1 MREIYFKER
10 ASERAGRQAGRGTSV
25 IVGNKE
31 GRRNKGTT
39 VQPVVLLKRL
49 RSGRFV
55 EGVCQ
60 DCLTSFSGRDDL
72 VYCFHELRGWRFV
85 WFDMHGEAG
94 GELTGP
100 SELLFCRLQLVDWT

>member
-1 MREIYFKER
+1 MREIYFK
-10 ASERAGRQAGRGTSV
+10 ERAGRQAGRGTSV

-39 VQPVVLLKRL
+39 VLPVVLLKRL

-72 VYCFHELRGWRFV
+72 VYCFHSYAVGDSFGSICTERQEG
-85 WFDMHGEAG
+85 
-94 GELTGP
+94 
-100 SELLFCRLQLVDWT
+100 S